1 MQKILTEKFLNEKTN
16 SVEQDAEKK
25 SCEEYLNSLK
35 DSEERVYFDQSNLLI
50 ERLHCM
56 HCAQILDDK
65 ILAIRYDSKNLTQIQ
80 RELLEEMQIQGD
92 LASEWC
98 LDISELL
105 NKNL

>member
-1 MQKILTEKFLNEKTN
+1 MQ
-16 SVEQDAEKK
+16 EKK

-80 RELLEEMQIQGD
+80 RELLEEMQIY

-98 LDISELL
+98 LYISYLL

>member
-1 MQKILTEKFLNEKTN
+1 
-16 SVEQDAEKK
+16 
-25 SCEEYLNSLK
+25 
-35 DSEERVYFDQSNLLI
+35 
-50 ERLHCM
+50 M